1 MTIKDVTRQ
10 VFDLC
15 DGHLN
20 GTILTQQEF
29 KEECKIAK
37 TGKVAWFGITLPDGH
52 WLMRVTWSK
61 KWGWE
66 YEIPTTEEGQYVF
79 EELYKEEYAGCET

>member
-1 MTIKDVTRQ
+1 MTLKDITRQ

-15 DGHLN
+15 DGKLN
-20 GTILTQQEF
+20 GTVLTQQEF

-61 KWGWE
+61 KWGWD
-66 YEIPTTEEGQYVF
+66 YEIPTTEAQQCAF
-79 EELYKEEYAGCET
+79 EELYKEEYTKCM

>member
-15 DGHLN
+15 DGKLN
-20 GTILTQQEF
+20 GTVLTQQEF
-29 KEECKIAK
+29 KEECKVAK

-61 KWGWE
+61 RWGWE
-66 YEIPTTEEGQYVF
+66 YEIPTTEDGQYVF
-79 EELYKEEYAGCET
+79 EELYKEEYAG